1 MVVNVEGE
9 VNKYKTKGRDEI
21 ERAIQ
26 EYKNLAMEYAA
37 NFTVAGQY
45 NTIAHKLREICDK
58 LPAPNLK
65 LHTSSAPRANVKTV
79 AFSNEDEAKINA
91 AWEQRAGHGK
101 H

>member
-1 MVVNVEGE
+1 VVVNVEAE
-9 VNKYKTKGRDEI
+9 VNKYKSKGRDEI

-45 NTIAHKLREICDK
+45 NTIAQKLRVICDK

-65 LHTSSAPRANVKTV
+65 PRTSGAPRASVKTV
-79 AFSNEDEAKINA
+79 AFSSEDEAQIKA
-91 AWEQRAGHGK
+91 AWEKRAGRK
-101 H
+101 